1 MSAAAEL
8 FVRVSADIKG
18 LTSGFG
24 AAAQA
29 ADGLGKSVNTAAGHY
44 IDANGRMRDANGRF
58 VGSAG
63 EAAGAAQGLAGGLDG
78 VTRKAFVFGDVL
90 KGLTLAAVAAG
101 VASVGKRA
109 ITLAAEL
116 EQAKIGFTT
125 MLGGAKQADQF
136 LRDLTQFAAT
146 TPFELRGLVDSSKRL
161 LAFGFEAKGVIPI
174 MTAVGNAVAGLGGG
188 KEVLDGVTTALGQMA
203 AKGKVSAE
211 EMNQLA
217 ERGIPAWKMLADGI
231 GVSIPQAMK
240 MAEKGAI
247 DANTAIVS
255 IINGMNEKFPD
266 MMAKQSQS
274 FSGAMSNLQD
284 SADIALT
291 KIGTAII
298 EAFHITPMIQAMSA
312 VIGELTESISERGLQ
327 GAVDAAGR
335 AFVEMGAASKVVV
348 LGLAAA
354 FATVAIP
361 AVITFGTAAVSAIV
375 SATLAFA
382 PMLAAVAAVAAGAYV
397 IIRNWDLIR
406 EAVWYAMD
414 NASQAVQG
422 LRNAIVRQFND
433 VRGIV
438 NDAMMY
444 IGLLFR
450 ETFGDKIANALGV
463 GLAKAGGYVSRF
475 SESTTTHL
483 SGWAKST
490 SGSMSA
496 AAKSALDG
504 ARDIG
509 SVLSDSVRYAMDD
522 VTSQLTLGYGNA
534 ASAAKAATGKVTAEM
549 LGLKAA
555 AKSAGDAVKKAG
567 SGKKA
572 AAAAAK
578 ELAQK
583 TKDAAQETRSF
594 FQGLAGFINSY
605 RDQVKVSKDFAAAI
619 QEVEKQAAAQGR
631 SFDLAG
637 AKATVFK
644 QNLKDIEK
652 AFGEFSVQAVTAR
665 ANMAAYAESSAN
677 GGAATAKAY
686 EVIDG
691 AAQAMERAA
700 FTAQA
705 LGKEWDGLTE
715 GIKSAEG
722 VLVKLIDQ
730 GLRPGNKA
738 YDEAAG
744 KLAALKKA
752 LVQVQPEATKLTDDL
767 SGIAGSLSRL
777 GGSLSTLGAGNI
789 GSIFSRIGDLSSAAI
804 GIVVAFEG
812 LAKIGVVLGKVGG
825 IIGGV
830 VAGVVAI
837 GGAIAALPLA
847 AVIGIVV
854 GIGLAIAAIAYHWE
868 PVKNALVAGWNWIGE
883 QISRATY
890 AIRTFLGI
898 NTALAEQQRQQREEE
913 ARAAEE
919 AKQKAIK
926 DAEEAG
932 EAMKKF
938 GDSLRSS
945 VGSAIKQA
953 TIAFIAGADDWKDKL
968 RQNMKE
974 AIFNGL
980 MDAIISRTI
989 IKQFDDIIDQIVDA
1003 YDKGNQ
1009 AGAEKLFNDM
1019 VEKATKTAETLGTAA
1034 VKFLESI
1041 GVGGGDAMQMA
1052 RQAMGAVTS
1061 TKGNASAI
1069 ATYQAAQQSH
1079 TAILTRLS
1087 NVAGGRESEEYKRS
1101 LDAANRLSEAIRMEK
1116 AGQAV
1121 PATFFGGVDN
1131 TLNKSRSL
1139 AVLPGLATGGLVTGP
1154 TMARL
1159 GEGGRNEAVLPLNEN
1174 VYRQIGQ
1181 GIAAARGGGG
1191 GAQVVVQ
1198 YYGNGKWTREDAQGL
1213 GRLLVSELRTM
1224 GVKA

>member
-1 MSAAAEL
+1 MATAAAEL
-8 FVRVSADIKG
+8 FVRVSADTKG
-18 LTSGFG
+18 LTSGFDG
-24 AAAQA
+24 AAKAAQ
-29 ADGLGKSVNTAAGHY
+29 GLGDTVGKTAGHY
-44 IDANGRMRDANGRF
+44 VDANGRMRDANGRF

-101 VASVGKRA
+101 IASVGKRA

-298 EAFHITPMIQAMSA
+298 EAFHITPMIQALSA
-312 VIGELTESISERGLQ
+312 VIGELTEAISEQGLK

-335 AFVEMGAASKVVV
+335 AFVEMGAASKVIV

-406 EAVWYAMD
+406 DAVWYAMD

-475 SESTTTHL
+475 SESATTHL
-483 SGWAKST
+483 SGWAKSA

-534 ASAAKAATGKVTAEM
+534 ASAAKVATGKVTAEM

-567 SGKKA
+567 SGKKE

-583 TKDAAQETRSF
+583 TKDAAQATKSF

-644 QNLKDIEK
+644 QNIKDIEK

-665 ANMAAYAESSAN
+665 ANMTAYAEASAN

-705 LGKEWDGLTE
+705 LGKEWDALTE

-722 VLVKLIDQ
+722 VLVKLIEQ
-730 GLRPGNKA
+730 GLKPGNKA
-738 YDEAAG
+738 YDEAAE
-744 KLAALKKA
+744 KLAKLKKSMTDTTLSFEKSVSAANDVASGFNSVLDSVNKLALMVGLQIPNGMNNFAKSMGDGVIAVMTLVKAYEALKYALAAYKA
-752 LVQVQPEATKLTDDL
+752 VEDTTVVL
-767 SGIAGSLSRL
+767 
-777 GGSLSTLGAGNI
+777 
-789 GSIFSRIGDLSSAAI
+789 FAI
-804 GIVVAFEG
+804 GLV
-812 LAKIGVVLGKVGG
+812 IG
-825 IIGGV
+825 
-830 VAGVVAI
+830 AI
-837 GGAIAALPLA
+837 SFLNKLYEESRAAAIAA
-847 AVIGIVV
+847 
-854 GIGLAIAAIAYHWE
+854 
-868 PVKNALVAGWNWIGE
+868 
-883 QISRATY
+883 Q
-890 AIRTFLGI
+890 
-898 NTALAEQQRQQREEE
+898 EE
-913 ARAAEE
+913 ARKEALANEEIMRRNFENIESSTLAIRENQQATEQAAAA
-919 AKQKAIK
+919 AKILGDSITKSVAGAIK
-926 DAEEAG
+926 DAT
-932 EAMKKF
+932 
-938 GDSLRSS
+938 
-945 VGSAIKQA
+945 V
-953 TIAFIAGADDWKDKL
+953 AFIAGVDGWQEKMRASI
-968 RQNMKE
+968 RQG
-974 AIFNGL
+974 IFNGII
-980 MDAIISRTI
+980 DAIT
-989 IKQFDDIIDQIVDA
+989 A
-1003 YDKGNQ
+1003 NLM
-1009 AGAEKLFNDM
+1009 AEKFGKVIKDISEAFRTGNYVGASNMLEGLFK
-1019 VEKATKTAETLGTAA
+1019 EAEETAKQLGNTSI
-1034 VKFLESI
+1034 KFLEAI
-1041 GVGGGDAMQMA
+1041 GVGRGEAMQMA
-1052 RQAMGAVTS
+1052 QQAMGTI
-1061 TKGNASAI
+1061 KGNASAI

-1116 AGQAV
+1116 AGQVV
-1121 PATFFGGVDN
+1121 PSTFFGGVDN
-1131 TLNKSRSL
+1131 TLNKTRSL

-1154 TMARL
+1154 TTAHL

-1213 GRLLVSELRTM
+1213 GRMLVSELRTM